1 MIVDIGSPSTIVK
14 DSFYRPNESNT
25 ASDPLGLFMVSYLS
39 GGSAK
44 GPLVTDDFVIG
55 GMTAKSYPI
64 GILNEKYHS
73 VVMDDKLGG
82 ILGMMYPGLAQNIW
96 YKSLPKKADI
106 ISHLKDQGVIN
117 NRKWQMALGEGGKL
131 IIGEH
136 DDSLAEGGLK
146 EMFNA
151 GITQNHV
158 GIKGRFN
165 GRLPVVFHFDTG
177 THDIITTSFNAKKIF
192 WDVGAEMK
200 EVDSGN
206 IIGLVDCKNPPTL
219 KFSATESDLEVEI
232 PKDEITGNEY
242 DGKCLLPL
250 LARSRLA
257 HTVLSCTHPTASFW
271 VKRSFATLRLP
282 LTLIGPLW
290 SRLAS
295 GRGTRSLTMRGRNER
310 GVMFY

>member
-1 MIVDIGSPSTIVK
+1 MKIGSEKNKVPIIVDIGSPSTIVK

-44 GPLVTDDFVIG
+44 GPLVTDDFIIG

-64 GILNEKYHS
+64 GILKEKYHS

-117 NRKWQMALGEGGKL
+117 NRKRQMALGEGGKL

-242 DGKCLLPL
+242 DGKCLLPIIGSFKVGTHGAL
-250 LARSRLA
+250 MY
-257 HTVLSCTHPTASFW
+257 TPNGFVLGQAFLRHVTFAVDFDRPFM
-271 VKRSFATLRLP
+271 VKVGKRKKD
-282 LTLIGPLW
+282 
-290 SRLAS
+290 
-295 GRGTRSLTMRGRNER
+295 
-310 GVMFY
+310 